1 MREAPLLPP
10 LTELLLLPRL
20 LLPLLT
26 ELLPPLLTVP
36 PLLTL
41 LPQVPMLYRDRRQD
55 LLPRADDEIAELLDL
70 GG

>member
-1 MREAPLLPP
+1 LREAPLLPP

-41 LPQVPMLYRDRRQD
+41 LPQVPCPL
-55 LLPRADDEIAELLDL
+55 LLPLRLCLRK
-70 GG
+70 